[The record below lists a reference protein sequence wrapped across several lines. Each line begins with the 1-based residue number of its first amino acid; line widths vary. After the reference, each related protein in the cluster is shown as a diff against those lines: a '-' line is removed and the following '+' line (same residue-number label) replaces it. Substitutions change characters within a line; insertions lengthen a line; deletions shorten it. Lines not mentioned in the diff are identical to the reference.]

1 MSRSPLHETVLPFP
15 SDAPLTDDLLEQ
27 LGELAPRHLI
37 ERGPGGELIV
47 TPNGRVGG
55 GRIRFEMG
63 RQILNWIDAV
73 RDEGEVDGAVDG
85 FIVDDGRETRQ
96 AGGSYFT
103 AEQVRRMPPE
113 GIDAGF
119 PTFAFEVRTKSQ
131 SLAERLERCRMW
143 VERGAKVAWMI
154 NALERRVHVFRANP
168 ESAERS
174 EAVHDRPDAIEIGP
188 ELPGLVIDF
197 RPIWRG

>member
-1 MSRSPLHETVLPFP
+1 M
-15 SDAPLTDDLLEQ
+15 
-27 LGELAPRHLI
+27 
-37 ERGPGGELIV
+37 
-47 TPNGRVGG
+47 TPNGRAGG

-63 RQILNWIDAV
+63 RQILNWIDAT
-73 RDEGEVDGAVDG
+73 RDEGESDSAVAG

-113 GIDAGF
+113 GIDAGYPHEV
-119 PTFAFEVRTKSQ
+119 PTFVFEVRTTSQ
-131 SLAERLERCRMW
+131 SLAGRLDRCRMW

-154 NALERRVHVFRANP
+154 DAVERRAHAFRTD
-168 ESAERS
+168 S
-174 EAVHDRPDAIEIGP
+174 ETAVHDRPDAIEIGP

-197 RPIWRG
+197 KPIWRS